1 MAKGAP
7 EVSSVERAP
16 RARATGERPLRR
28 FLELV
33 VLWSFAAAQPLLD
46 VTGRSPETFVFYR
59 VDGLQVVAYALIVL
73 LVVPVV
79 LWLVVTGVAAV
90 SRTAGRVVYAVVAG
104 TLIALIVIQAGK
116 ELPAIRGPAL
126 VLVAVVVALAVLVF
140 FARSETS
147 RRFVTYLIPAPLVF
161 ALLFL
166 VFSPTAQLV
175 RPAGSNASAAT
186 DGATGV
192 AHRPV
197 VMLLLDEFPLTSLL
211 NSEGQVD
218 ERVYPNFAKLAQS
231 SNWYRNAT
239 SINGLTQ
246 YAVPSM
252 LTGRY
257 PEEKLAPSYVAH
269 PDNLFSLLA
278 PDYRIRPFETITQL
292 CDPAVC
298 EETEPPNSD
307 SGGLRGLL
315 GQTWDVAKVLAKPY
329 DEPEASSEQFAEKS
343 TTTSPKPAATK
354 KKKGDTGFART
365 EPNFDALGRN
375 QPDRFKRFLE
385 GLTPNDRPTMHFL
398 HLLLPHSSWRYLP
411 SGLTY
416 PDGRLL
422 LGKGWVEDEWP
433 VQVAH
438 QRHLLQLAYTDRLL
452 GELMDRMKATGL
464 WDDAL
469 FVVTADHGNSF
480 IPGTE
485 PRVLETT
492 PAGEAAL
499 AWVPMFLKEPG
510 QKKGQTSDANWE
522 HVDLLPTV
530 ADALDV
536 PVPFKV
542 DGISQLSDT
551 RSRTDK
557 WFYNDPGDRIE
568 FAGPPAFSIVQQG
581 VTDTLVRGADGTAGL
596 FVTGDRRSWVG
607 KSVASLAE
615 RGVDVAGP
623 PSPMTVALAK
633 EVDFRAVDESSGSVP
648 ALVWGAVSK
657 SDGRGPVLIAVNGTV
672 AVVSEVFPHRG
683 QPTIEGVVNEELFKS
698 GANDLKLYEVVEGAS
713 PQLRPIA
720 FRRQR

>member
-7 EVSSVERAP
+7 AVSSVDGAP
-16 RARATGERPLRR
+16 RARRARERPFRR
-28 FLELV
+28 FAELL

-59 VDGLQVVAYALIVL
+59 VDGLQVVAFALIVL
-73 LVVPVV
+73 LVPPVV
-79 LWLVVTGVAAV
+79 LWLVVTGVAAL
-90 SRTAGRVVYAVVAG
+90 SRTAGRLAHALVAG

-116 ELPAIRGPAL
+116 QLPGLRGPAL
-126 VLVAVVVALAVLVF
+126 VLVAVVVAVAALVL
-140 FARSETS
+140 FARNETS

-175 RPAGSNASAAT
+175 RPAGGSASAAT
-186 DGATGV
+186 GAVTGTD
-192 AHRPV
+192 RPSV
-197 VMLLLDEFPLTSLL
+197 VMLLLDEFPLSSLL
-211 NSEGQVD
+211 NSKGQVD
-218 ERVYPNFAKLAQS
+218 ERVFPNFARLAKT

-239 SINGLTQ
+239 AINGLTQ
-246 YAVPSM
+246 YAVPS
-252 LTGRY
+252 LLSGRY

-292 CDPAVC
+292 CDPALC

-329 DEPEASSEQFAEKS
+329 DEPAASSEQFAEKS
-343 TTTSPKPAATK
+343 TSTTTKAPVKQK
-354 KKKGDTGFART
+354 KKDTGFART

-385 GLTPNDRPTMHFL
+385 GLTPGDRPTMQFL

-422 LGKGWVEDEWP
+422 LGKGWVKDKWP

-452 GELMDRMKATGL
+452 GELIDRMESTGL

-469 FVVTADHGNSF
+469 FVLTADHGNSF

-492 PAGEAAL
+492 PADEAAL

-510 QKKGQTSDANWE
+510 QKTGKTSDANWE
-522 HVDLLPTV
+522 HVDLLPTI
-530 ADALDV
+530 ADALGV

-551 RSRTDK
+551 RERTDK
-557 WFYNDPGDRIE
+557 WFYNEPGDRIE
-568 FAGPPAFSIVQQG
+568 FAGPPAFRIVQEG
-581 VTDTLVRGADGTAGL
+581 VTDTLVRGADGTSGL
-596 FVTGDRRSWVG
+596 FVTGDRRSWIG
-607 KSVASLAE
+607 TTVASLAE
-615 RGVDVAGP
+615 KGVDVGGA
-623 PSPMTVALAK
+623 PSPMTVALAP
-633 EVDFRAVDESSGSVP
+633 EVDFRKVDAASGSVP
-648 ALVWGAVSK
+648 ALVWGSVNK
-657 SDGRGPVLIAVNGTV
+657 SAGRGPVLIAVNGTV
-672 AVVSEVFPHRG
+672 AVVSEVFPYRG
-683 QPTIEGVVNEELFKS
+683 EPTITGVVNEELFTT
-698 GANDLKLYEVVEGAS
+698 GANDLKLYEVVEGAN